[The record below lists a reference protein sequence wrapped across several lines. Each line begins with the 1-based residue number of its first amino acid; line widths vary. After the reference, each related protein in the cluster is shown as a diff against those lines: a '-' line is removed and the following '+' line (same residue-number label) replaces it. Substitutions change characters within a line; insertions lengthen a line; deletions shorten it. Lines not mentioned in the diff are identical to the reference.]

1 MNNTKTT
8 IAKTGSP
15 SMMSSAKP
23 SMMTSPTMMPVASS
37 SSSSDG
43 YGGGSAGATCFAGSE
58 IITMESGESKFI
70 SEVRVGDRVL
80 AADIFG
86 KTRFSDVIFVPHG
99 TNTRTAVFAHIT
111 TAEGRDIKMTQNHV
125 VPAGEC
131 GSSAT
136 MPLVY
141 ASAVQ
146 VGNCIM
152 TVSGE
157 ERVVMNEKFRSQG
170 VYTIVTNEE
179 YVVVNGIIASSF
191 GINHMMANMYYNIHR
206 ALYSFAPALMSFTVL
221 QNANEV
227 RNENIKQ
234 MTFVAFCV

>member
-1 MNNTKTT
+1 
-8 IAKTGSP
+8 
-15 SMMSSAKP
+15 MMSSAKP
-23 SMMTSPTMMPVASS
+23 SMMTSPTMMPMGT

-43 YGGGSAGATCFAGSE
+43 YGAGGAGPTCFAGSE

-86 KTRFSDVIFVPHG
+86 KTHFSDVIFVPHG
-99 TNTRTAVFAHIT
+99 ANTHTAVFAHIT
-111 TAEGRDIKMTQNHV
+111 TSEGRDIKMTQNHV

-157 ERVVMNEKFRSQG
+157 ERVVMTEKFRTQG

-227 RNENIKQ
+227 RYQNVKQIK
-234 MTFVAFCV
+234 FIVFCV